1 MKLDLSAEKK
11 TIIIIDDDKSI
22 LSVLTRLLEKK
33 GYVVTTAENGKD
45 SIDKIER
52 FRFSA
57 ALIDVRLPDMLGTA
71 ILSKIQ
77 ETSPKTVKIVF
88 TGSPYLAEI
97 TEKNQ
102 HMDAFLIKPVKPE
115 LLISVLEEK
124 LTTK

>member
-57 ALIDVRLPDMLGTA
+57 ALIDVRLPDMLGTEV
-71 ILSKIQ
+71 LLKIQ
-77 ETSPKTVKIVF
+77 EMSPKTVKIVF
-88 TGSPYLAEI
+88 TGSPYLAELNR
-97 TEKNQ
+97 ENQ
-102 HMDAFLIKPVKPE
+102 YMDAFLIKPVKPE
-115 LLISVLEEK
+115 ILINVLEEK
-124 LTTK
+124 LATK